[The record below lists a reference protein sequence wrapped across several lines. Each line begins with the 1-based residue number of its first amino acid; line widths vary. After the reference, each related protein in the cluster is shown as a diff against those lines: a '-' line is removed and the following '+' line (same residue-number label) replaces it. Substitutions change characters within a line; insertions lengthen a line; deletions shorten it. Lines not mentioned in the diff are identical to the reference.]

1 MKGCL
6 GCAGLRSVWG
16 QTPVTHQQDPGGQQP
31 LCPYSPGLSSGD
43 LLTGWG
49 TGTAAAQPNSRCHT
63 SHRLQ
68 LELSGFLRTH
78 HVMNLAEHLI
88 KSTNAADASVAATSS
103 SPALCPCG
111 LRLCVSV
118 VDSFNLRLLLC
129 AALRGPCRRSDRA
142 GPPHTHSPNL
152 ALHPRVLQ
160 EHV

>member
-1 MKGCL
+1 MGSSRCVPTL
-6 GCAGLRSVWG
+6 LASA
-16 QTPVTHQQDPGGQQP
+16 QVTSSQGGAQARPQHSQAPQP
-31 LCPYSPGLSSGD
+31 S
-43 LLTGWG
+43 
-49 TGTAAAQPNSRCHT
+49 SRCHT

-78 HVMNLAEHLI
+78 HVMNLAEHPI
-88 KSTNAADASVAATSS
+88 TSTNAADASVAATSS

-111 LRLCVSV
+111 LRLCISV

-142 GPPHTHSPNL
+142 GPPHTRSPNL
-152 ALHPRVLQ
+152 ALHPRALQ